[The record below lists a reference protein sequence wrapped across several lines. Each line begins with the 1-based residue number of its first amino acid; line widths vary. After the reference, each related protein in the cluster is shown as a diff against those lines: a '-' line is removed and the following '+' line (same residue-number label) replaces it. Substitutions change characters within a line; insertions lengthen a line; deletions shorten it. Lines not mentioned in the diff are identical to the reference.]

1 MTLAHPAYAQV
12 REVTPIVSVMLEN
25 NPGMMTL
32 DGTNTWILRA
42 PGRDECVVVDPGDA
56 DEEHLARV
64 AALGPVA
71 LTLITHRHF
80 DHTGGVQRFFELT
93 GAPVRSVDP
102 EFLRGGGDTLVDGET
117 IDVAGLTLT
126 VIATPGHTKDSVS
139 FTVEGEGTV
148 LTGDTILGRGTTV
161 LDDTDGDLGDYL
173 SSLRRLLDLGAGHRV
188 MPGHGPE
195 LPELNV
201 VAQQYLDH
209 REVVDV
215 GVDVLDHLANGGCAP
230 ERLVDGLTG
239 SADELGDL
247 FLREVVR
254 DAERARLLGAEPLRE
269 LQQRLGDT
277 TGDVREDE
285 VGQVV
290 VGTTQT
296 AREHPQELFGDLGAV
311 VDPRLE
317 RFAVH
322 ADRADLGDRGRG
334 GRTRTRVEDGQLTE
348 HVGRAHD
355 RQQVLTAVRRAA
367 TDLHLARNDDVQAVT
382 GLTFVEDD
390 MSAGE
395 VDRLQLL
402 GQRRYR

>member
-42 PGRDECVVVDPGDA
+42 PGGDECVVVDPGDA

-102 EFLRGGGDTLVDGET
+102 EFLRGGGETLVDGET

-173 SSLRRLLDLGAGHRV
+173 SSLRRLLDLGTGHRV

-209 REVVDV
+209 RE
-215 GVDVLDHLANGGCAP
+215 
-230 ERLVDGLTG
+230 ERLDQVRAALG
-239 SADELGDL
+239 ELGGTPTV
-247 FLREVVR
+247 REVV
-254 DAERARLLGAEPLRE
+254 
-269 LQQRLGDT
+269 
-277 TGDVREDE
+277 
-285 VGQVV
+285 
-290 VGTTQT
+290 
-296 AREHPQELFGDLGAV
+296 EHVYSD
-311 VDPRLE
+311 VDPKLWPVAE
-317 RFAVH
+317 KSVN
-322 ADRADLGDRGRG
+322 
-334 GRTRTRVEDGQLTE
+334 VQL
-348 HVGRAHD
+348 AHLRSLD
-355 RQQVLTAVRRAA
+355 
-367 TDLHLARNDDVQAVT
+367 
-382 GLTFVEDD
+382 
-390 MSAGE
+390 
-395 VDRLQLL
+395 
-402 GQRRYR
+402 